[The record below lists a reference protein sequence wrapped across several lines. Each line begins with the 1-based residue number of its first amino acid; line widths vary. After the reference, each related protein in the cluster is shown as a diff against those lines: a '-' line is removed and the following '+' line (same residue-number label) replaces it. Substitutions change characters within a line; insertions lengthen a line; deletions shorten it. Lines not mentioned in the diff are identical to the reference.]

1 MERFGYRRILRAL
14 PLVLANAGAAVALSA
29 CGAGGAPV
37 GAAATDAPVSSAVST
52 PTNPSPQLDS
62 SVSMEPTPPASAA
75 ANSSSGPEIIIPT
88 AGPAALQ
95 VSSGTT
101 HTVTGDIVTAELNCS
116 GGDVVV
122 EGAGNTVRIS
132 GSCSSI
138 SVMGTSNTIQ
148 ASDAASIHIDG
159 AGNFLTGGTFGN
171 VTILSGPNSMH
182 NRTTGV
188 LTMEGQGNGVKTG
201 PLETANVSGT
211 SNSARYT
218 GGAPVTSVAGVG
230 NSVSPY

>member
-1 MERFGYRRILRAL
+1 MERFGYRRILLAL

-29 CGAGGAPV
+29 CGAGGAPL
-37 GAAATDAPVSSAVST
+37 GAAAADAPVS
-52 PTNPSPQLDS
+52 PSPQLDS
-62 SVSMEPTPPASAA
+62 SGPVEPTPPASAA
-75 ANSSSGPEIIIPT
+75 ANSSPEPEVIIPT

-101 HTVTGDIVTAELNCS
+101 HTVTGEIVTAELHCS

-122 EGAGNTVRIS
+122 EGTGNTVKIS
-132 GSCSSI
+132 GVCTSI
-138 SVMGTSNTIQ
+138 SVMGNSNTVQ

-159 AGNFLTGGTFGN
+159 VGNFLTGGTFEN

-182 NRTTGV
+182 NRSTGV

-201 PLETANVSGT
+201 PLKNANVSGT
-211 SNSARYT
+211 SNSARYA
-218 GGAPVTSVAGVG
+218 GGAPITSVTGIG
-230 NSVSPY
+230 NSVSPH